1 MYRNLRL
8 IDVVVGLHC
17 VGILGVSL
25 PSSLMGIALKCLSG
39 ILARA
44 RAPNR
49 SIDVSAPGN
58 RSSPLMNKEAG
69 EARNSMC
76 FNDRLTSL
84 NLS

>member
-44 RAPNR
+44 RAR
-49 SIDVSAPGN
+49 VT
-58 RSSPLMNKEAG
+58 
-69 EARNSMC
+69 
-76 FNDRLTSL
+76 DRLMFQLLGTAPL
-84 NLS
+84 P